1 MAQHDYVIDNQSFPA
16 TRTDL
21 NNVLQAIVS
30 NNSGSSAPSTTFANQ
45 IWYDS
50 SANILYIRNEDNDA
64 NIPLMQFD
72 QSADVAAT
80 LATVIDI
87 LDASGTN
94 QAGTALTI
102 RGGAGT
108 GTGAG
113 GSIILQTA
121 DGGSSG
127 SSVNSHATVVTITDD
142 GKVGVGD
149 TTPETPIEISVANK
163 LGSTFTGTTAGEGL
177 RVTQSSFSSGNFVS
191 LVEAPHQQGGVPNV
205 RIGAMFDGGGSNLA
219 IGTSNSYGSGITNT
233 AMFIHSSGNM
243 QLSGGLSFAGDDVET
258 AANALDD
265 YEEGTWTP
273 VYQGLSS
280 NPTVTHSVQ
289 IGRFVKVGQFVNVMF
304 RIQTTAASGGSGAL
318 LIGGLPF
325 ACTNVSS
332 LFATGSVG
340 FSSGFTTFAPQ
351 TLLVTANGQTIQ
363 LIRNSGTNGYDGLA
377 TSITTSEL
385 SNASGANDCIGSIS
399 YRTD

>member
-30 NNSGSSAPSTTFANQ
+30 NNSGTSAPSTTFANQ
-45 IWYDS
+45 LFYNS
-50 SANILYIRNEDNDA
+50 STNVLSIRNEDNDA
-64 NIPLMQFD
+64 FIPLMQFD

-87 LDASGTN
+87 LDASGTD

-102 RGGAGT
+102 RAGAGT

-113 GSIILQTA
+113 GSIIFQTA

-127 SSVNSHATVVTITDD
+127 SSVNSHATVVTVTDD
-142 GKVGVGD
+142 GKVGVGVAAPDALLHVQDTVASTATHSYTKLHIEDADHLALQFSGGTSGESWIFFADD
-149 TTPETPIEISVANK
+149 TTSTPV
-163 LGSTFTGTTAGEGL
+163 G
-177 RVTQSSFSSGNFVS
+177 
-191 LVEAPHQQGGVPNV
+191 
-205 RIGAMFDGGGSNLA
+205 
-219 IGTSNSYGSGITNT
+219 GITYFHGGPY
-233 AMFIHSSGNM
+233 MGFRVEGSERLRI
-243 QLSGGLSFAGDDVET
+243 LSGGGLTFNGDT
-258 AANALDD
+258 ATANALDD
-265 YEEGTWTP
+265 YEEGDWTP

-289 IGRFVKVGQFVNVMF
+289 IGRYVKVGQFVNVMF